1 MFEPK
6 ELKKRV
12 KKPLALLALILI
24 SITILQVCGKEKDT
38 VLVSSGTYTGKV
50 TDAVEPALEFY
61 LKLND
66 DSLVRLNF
74 IGETT
79 LKINEETVPFS
90 ELKEGTKIE
99 VELEKMEDKMAP
111 ISVKILDK

>member
-1 MFEPK
+1 MFKPK
-6 ELKKRV
+6 EIKKRIRT
-12 KKPLALLALILI
+12 PLVFIALILI
-24 SITILQVCGKEKDT
+24 SLTILQFCGKEKDT
-38 VLVSSGTYTGKV
+38 VLVSSGTYNGIV
-50 TDAVEPALEFY
+50 TDAVEPAREFY

-79 LKINEETVPFS
+79 LKKNEETVPFS
-90 ELKEGTKIE
+90 ELKEGTKVE

>member
-6 ELKKRV
+6 EIKKRIRT
-12 KKPLALLALILI
+12 PLAFLALILI
-24 SITILQVCGKEKDT
+24 SLTILQFFGKEKNT

-66 DSLVRLNF
+66 DS
-74 IGETT
+74 
-79 LKINEETVPFS
+79 
-90 ELKEGTKIE
+90 
-99 VELEKMEDKMAP
+99 
-111 ISVKILDK
+111 

>member
-6 ELKKRV
+6 EIKKRIRT
-12 KKPLALLALILI
+12 PLAFLALILI
-24 SITILQVCGKEKDT
+24 SLTILQFCGKEKDT

-79 LKINEETVPFS
+79 LTKNEETVPFA
-90 ELKEGTKIE
+90 ELKEGTKVE
-99 VELEKMEDKMAP
+99 VELKKMEDKMVP
-111 ISVKILDK
+111 ISVKILEK